1 MVASV
6 LGEQAV
12 SPGPHAFSTTAREEF
27 EKGLATEVRKNI
39 DDKAIPS
46 SIAAGLLV
54 LIMLAAVNMVLAC
67 IVGLVAAGITYKV
80 VRDILTHKQLDTIP
94 NISDEMLV
102 TRYNEA
108 KADRRAARTRTAIG
122 WAVIAIIGVVLIIA
136 WVAAQRH

>member
-1 MVASV
+1 
-6 LGEQAV
+6 
-12 SPGPHAFSTTAREEF
+12 
-27 EKGLATEVRKNI
+27 
-39 DDKAIPS
+39 
-46 SIAAGLLV
+46 
-54 LIMLAAVNMVLAC
+54 
-67 IVGLVAAGITYKV
+67 LVAAGITYKV